1 MTRRTTTKRSCLNS
15 EQHGILL
22 GPVRV
27 LIRRRHFVF
36 GFSFVALLSLA
47 IYIAPRSEVVN
58 RSLPEKWSDVEF
70 WKLITDFSESGGFF
84 RSENF
89 VSNESTFQH
98 VIPDLRKRA
107 KPGGVY
113 LGVGPDQNF
122 TYLAAL
128 RPKLAFI
135 IDIRRQNM
143 LEHLMYKALFELS
156 ENRSVFLSKLFSRA
170 LPRSLHENAAID
182 RLFEALNMA
191 EADPDLARQNLNA
204 VLDQLRNLHHFPL
217 SPDDVRNIEH
227 VYTSFVKAGP
237 EIRYSFPNQYGWRR
251 FPSYS
256 ELLLET
262 DEEGQNHSYMS
273 SEESFRTIKQLQ
285 TENRIVPLVGD
296 FAGEKAL
303 SEVGEYLKQHGVTV
317 TAFYTSNVEF
327 YLFQTEDWKKFLHN
341 VAGLPLD
348 RNSLFIRA
356 YFNNYG
362 FRFPNQASGARSV
375 TLLDTMPELLAA
387 FEAGRIH
394 SYFDVIQRSVQ

>member
-1 MTRRTTTKRSCLNS
+1 MRYHWPSVK
-15 EQHGILL
+15 
-22 GPVRV
+22 V
-27 LIRRRHFVF
+27 LIRGRNLAL
-36 GFSFVALLSLA
+36 GLSFVALLALAA
-47 IYIAPRSEVVN
+47 IYIAPRSEVV
-58 RSLPEKWSDVEF
+58 RPSLPEKLSDAEY
-70 WKLITDFSESGGFF
+70 WKLIGDFSESGGFF

-98 VIPDLRKRA
+98 VIPDLTRRA

-122 TYLAAL
+122 TYIAAL

-156 ENRSVFLSKLFSRA
+156 ESRSVFLSRLFSRE
-170 LPRSLHENAAID
+170 LPVDIEEDPPLE
-182 RLFEALNMA
+182 RLFEALNA
-191 EADPDLARQNLNA
+191 EDADPDLAKQNLEA
-204 VLDQLRNLHHFPL
+204 VVDRLRDHHQFPL
-217 SPDDVRNIEH
+217 SADDIRTIEH
-227 VYTSFVKAGP
+227 VYDSFVKAGP

-262 DEEGQNHSYMS
+262 DEAGHNHSYMS
-273 SEESFRTIKQLQ
+273 SEESFRAVKELQ

-303 SEVGEYLKQHGVTV
+303 SAVGEYLKDHGVTV

-327 YLFQTEDWKKFLHN
+327 YLFQTEDWKKFFRN
-341 VAGLPLD
+341 IAGLPLD
-348 RNSLFIRA
+348 GNSLFIRA

-362 FRFPNQASGARSV
+362 FRFPNQSSGARSV
-375 TLLDTMPELLAA
+375 TLLDTMPELVAA

-394 SYFDVIQRSVQ
+394 SYFDVIKRSAQ